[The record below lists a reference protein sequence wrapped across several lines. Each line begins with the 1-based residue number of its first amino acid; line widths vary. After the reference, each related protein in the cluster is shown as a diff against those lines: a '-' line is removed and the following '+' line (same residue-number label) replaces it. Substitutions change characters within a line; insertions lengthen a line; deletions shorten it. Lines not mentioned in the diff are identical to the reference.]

1 MNIKTD
7 EKYLA
12 FIRHKENTQ
21 LDSGNVCQF
30 KDLNGF
36 DEIQVS
42 VARTLD
48 QSISETAML
57 LRCSTNTRFFLSR
70 FFNVWIKACLVHY

>member
-21 LDSGNVCQF
+21 LGSGNVCQF

-42 VARTLD
+42 VAGTLD
-48 QSISETAML
+48 HSISETARL
-57 LRCSTNTRFFLSR
+57 LHCSTNGRFFL
-70 FFNVWIKACLVHY
+70 K

>member
-21 LDSGNVCQF
+21 LGSGNVCQF

-42 VARTLD
+42 VARIRASLK
-48 QSISETAML
+48 QPGCCTAQQMVD
-57 LRCSTNTRFFLSR
+57 FFKVVF
-70 FFNVWIKACLVHY
+70 FFNVWIKACLVH